1 MSLPIFLSY
10 LISSKFIYWC
20 LNKLICLFLIPR
32 FSKEK
37 ETQIKVKIING
48 TNNFLWKSLFEKK
61 LSILKIKS
69 KIYDILAIGKALGDE
84 YLNVIMQFMN
94 IESNKI
100 LLRSNFKD
108 LFFIY
113 QNIIIKEVIK

>member
-1 MSLPIFLSY
+1 
-10 LISSKFIYWC
+10 
-20 LNKLICLFLIPR
+20 
-32 FSKEK
+32 
-37 ETQIKVKIING
+37 
-48 TNNFLWKSLFEKK
+48 
-61 LSILKIKS
+61 
-69 KIYDILAIGKALGDE
+69 
-84 YLNVIMQFMN
+84 MQFMN

>member
-1 MSLPIFLSY
+1 M
-10 LISSKFIYWC
+10 
-20 LNKLICLFLIPR
+20 PR